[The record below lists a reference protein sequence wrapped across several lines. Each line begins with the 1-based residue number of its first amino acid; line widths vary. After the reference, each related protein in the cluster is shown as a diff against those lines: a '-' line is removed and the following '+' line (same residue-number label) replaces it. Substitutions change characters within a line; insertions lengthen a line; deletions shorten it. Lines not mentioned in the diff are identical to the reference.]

1 MFDDLKAQFR
11 KAVENFN
18 EELNRNECTDKADDL
33 IGAMKNEV
41 TEAISHINA
50 LQLQI
55 SKARDQIAEK
65 GHMAK
70 TCYRQAE
77 MAHSIEDAE
86 TAAVATQYAE
96 KHERHV
102 RVLNNKI
109 DALNAELLFREE
121 GVEEMVEQV
130 EKAQGTGKSLS
141 IDPAP

>member
-86 TAAVATQYAE
+86 TAAVAMQYAE